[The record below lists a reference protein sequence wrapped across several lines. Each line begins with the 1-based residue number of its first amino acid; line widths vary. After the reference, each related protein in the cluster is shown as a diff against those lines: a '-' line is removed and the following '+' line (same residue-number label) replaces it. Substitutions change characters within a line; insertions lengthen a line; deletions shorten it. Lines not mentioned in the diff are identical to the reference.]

1 METLYN
7 LDKTPS
13 AEPSLKGNIVPDHKN
28 TEKFMAIPWKPQLK
42 PLCRN
47 HHPFLGPKEFG
58 VKPVFAKRIFIN
70 FEIAISRE
78 ISFQTLSSILDG
90 GNEITRLFEIE
101 DSLKIY
107 SLC

>member
-28 TEKFMAIPWKPQLK
+28 TEKFMALPWRPQLN
-42 PLCRN
+42 PLCRS
-47 HHPFLGPKEFG
+47 HHPLLRLKEFG
-58 VKPVFAKRIFIN
+58 VKSVFAKRIFIN
-70 FEIAISRE
+70 FEIVISRE

-101 DSLKIY
+101 VSLKIH